1 MYIMEKAETATA
13 YFGQG
18 YACSQSV
25 FLAFA
30 AEFGLSTAL
39 ASQVASGFGGG
50 IGRTGSICGAVSGAI
65 MAIGLKYGCPT
76 APDSAAKE
84 MVYEQVRRFMQA
96 FQEQHGSLDCNTLLC
111 ADISTAEG
119 RAQARETGKFTH
131 LCPLLVRDAVL
142 IADAIIK
149 APQPD

>member
-1 MYIMEKAETATA
+1 MDKAETAA
-13 YFGQG
+13 VYFGQG

-30 AEFGLSTAL
+30 ADFGLSPAL

-50 IGRTGSICGAVSGAI
+50 IGRTGRLCGAVSGAI

-76 APDSAAKE
+76 APDPAAKE
-84 MVYEQVRRFMQA
+84 MVYGKVRRVMNA

-119 RAQARETGKFTH
+119 RAQARETGKFTA

-142 IADAIIK
+142 IADAMLNETE
-149 APQPD
+149 PSV